1 MRGGGSRATEP
12 IAWDSTLAQNG
23 KTGTA
28 AGGAALVV
36 SLISLSLLGSPGN
49 NVARF
54 LLESQG
60 LAVFDLPRE
69 RVAHSAD
76 RRHDEGARADIVGF
90 LHELPPRFRQLGQ
103 LEGSRELRVA

>member
-36 SLISLSLLGSPGN
+36 SLISLSLL
-49 NVARF
+49 
-54 LLESQG
+54 ESQG

-76 RRHDEGARADIVGF
+76 RLQDEGARAGIVGF
-90 LHELPPRFRQLGQ
+90 
-103 LEGSRELRVA
+103 

>member
-1 MRGGGSRATEP
+1 MGQHTGNKTA
-12 IAWDSTLAQNG
+12 

-36 SLISLSLLGSPGN
+36 SLISLSLLESLGN

-69 RVAHSAD
+69 RVAHYQYYHVCHGRD
-76 RRHDEGARADIVGF
+76 
-90 LHELPPRFRQLGQ
+90 PPTY
-103 LEGSRELRVA
+103 